1 MNGIGIMTFSTK
13 TDKESLRALTFQV
26 TQVYTQAYN
35 NWVQVIDCIVVS
47 GGIQDILAE
56 LKKAKR
62 RNKYHIDYLLIYSPH
77 QISKTKEEYLSFVD
91 TVKKEYKM
99 EVIYLKE

>member
-1 MNGIGIMTFSTK
+1 MNGIGIMAFSTK

-26 TQVYTQAYN
+26 TQVYTQAYD
-35 NWVQVIDCIVVS
+35 NWVQVVDCIVVT
-47 GGIQDILAE
+47 GGIKDILSE

-62 RNKYHIDYLLIYSPH
+62 RNKCPLDYLLIYSPH
-77 QISKTKEEYLSFVD
+77 QISKTKDEYLSFVD